1 MTQKDNR
8 GESKEKRKGKKE
20 KKKISKIHRN
30 SEDDSLNTV
39 KKILMRRIYR
49 HHEKLTLEPV
59 MRC

>member
-8 GESKEKRKGKKE
+8 GESKEKRKEKE
-20 KKKISKIHRN
+20 RKKKISKIHQN